1 MTRGFVIFAYNS
13 DQLDY
18 LSLAAWSAQNIHRH
32 LDLPVCVITDSDH
45 IPDRYEFDQV
55 IQAPRSGT
63 GSRYFADLDATV
75 PWYNGN
81 RSDAYALSPWDQ
93 TLVLDADYVV
103 VSDQL
108 KCLFDADQ
116 DFLAHQQAYDVTEK
130 DNFDELNC
138 FGRYHNPMSWAT
150 VMLFRRSQQAEL
162 IFDTMQMIRHNWD
175 HYRNLFGIVQ
185 SNYRNDFALSIAL
198 STVNGHVSNQPTIP
212 WRLATVTHEHRLSQI
227 GPDHYRVDWLT
238 ADSKPHW
245 INVTQ
250 DFHAMG
256 KQQLG
261 AIVANSR

>member
-1 MTRGFVIFAYNS
+1 MTRGIVIFAYNS

-18 LSLAAWSAQNIHRH
+18 LGLAAWSAQNIHRH
-32 LDLPVCVITDSDH
+32 LDLPVCVITDCDH
-45 IPDRYEFDQV
+45 IPDRYQFDQV
-55 IQAPRSGT
+55 IQAARSGT

-81 RSDAYALSPWDQ
+81 RVDAYALSPWDQ

-103 VSDQL
+103 ASDQL
-108 KCLFDADQ
+108 KCLFDTDQ
-116 DFLAHQQAYDVTEK
+116 DFLAHQQAYDVTGK

-175 HYRNLFGIVQ
+175 HYRNLFGIDQ

-198 STVNGHVSNQPTIP
+198 STVNGHVLDQPSIP
-212 WRLATVTHEHRLSQI
+212 WSLATVTHEHQLSQI
-227 GPDHYRVDWLT
+227 EQDHYRVDWLT
-238 ADSKPHW
+238 ADSKPRW
-245 INVTQ
+245 IDITQ

-261 AIVANSR
+261 AIIANSR